1 MGAAGGF
8 TLAIFK
14 PHLLRNPVAYAA
26 AQQLIESSGLRVVT
40 SRRLQLTESE
50 ARRFYRE
57 HEGRFFH
64 RRLISLMTSGPLEVL
79 VLSGENAIAKWR
91 ELLGPT
97 KVYKAVYSHPD
108 CLRSMY
114 GISDTRN
121 AGHGSDPNFDRPGS
135 PIRHRRR
142 CVLRCHKIA
151 VTTNKEPVLMHTA

>member
-14 PHLLRNPVAYAA
+14 PHLVRNPVAYAA
-26 AQQLIESSGLRVVT
+26 VQQLIESSGLRIVT
-40 SRRLQLTESE
+40 SKRLQLTEPE
-50 ARRFYRE
+50 AKKFYRE

-79 VLSGENAIAKWR
+79 ILSGENAIARWR

-108 CLRSMY
+108 CLRSLY

-121 AGHGSDPNFDRPGS
+121 AGHGSDSVSSFRTEAELFFPNWRFSQDCS
-135 PIRHRRR
+135 E
-142 CVLRCHKIA
+142 
-151 VTTNKEPVLMHTA
+151 EPTS